1 MLKIVGL
8 IVLMVAAGALVMLV
22 IAGILVYRVELK
34 GKDGL

>member
-8 IVLMVAAGALVMLV
+8 IVLMVAAGALVMH
-22 IAGILVYRVELK
+22 RVELK